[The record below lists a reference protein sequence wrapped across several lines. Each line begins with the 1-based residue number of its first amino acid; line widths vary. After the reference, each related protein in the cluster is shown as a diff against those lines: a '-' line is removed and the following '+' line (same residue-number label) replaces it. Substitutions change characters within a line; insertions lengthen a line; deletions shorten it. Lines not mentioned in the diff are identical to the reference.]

1 MKVLALDTSMEAC
14 SVALYDAA
22 RGLVLAEAHE
32 VPGRGHAEILF
43 RQIADVLA
51 QAGATHAD
59 IDRYGV
65 TVGPGSFTGVR
76 VGLAA
81 ARGLAL
87 AAAKPLAGVGT
98 LEAIA
103 AAIDIPPTERLIVA
117 VDARRGELYVQA
129 FSRGAPESEAFVA
142 VPGAAARRTFGHS
155 AAPLAIA
162 GSGATILQAA
172 LSELG
177 AAVRIVDAD
186 PWPRASAVARLAAGR
201 DDPGTERPVPL
212 YLRAPD
218 AKLPGA

>member
-1 MKVLALDTSMEAC
+1 MEAS

-22 RGLVLAEAHE
+22 SETLLAEAHE

-43 RQIADVLA
+43 RQIADVLERA
-51 QAGATHAD
+51 AATHAD

-87 AAAKPLAGVGT
+87 AARKPLAGVGS

-103 AAIDIPPTERLIVA
+103 AAITVPPTERLVVA
-117 VDARRGELYVQA
+117 VDARRGELYLQA
-129 FSRGAPESEAFVA
+129 FDQGAAAGEAFVA
-142 VPGAAARRTFGHS
+142 GYAEAAER
-155 AAPLAIA
+155 AAGSKPLAVA
-162 GSGATILQAA
+162 GSGAEILLAA
-172 LSELG
+172 L
-177 AAVRIVDAD
+177 AAAGRPARLVQAE
-186 PWPRASAVARLAAGR
+186 PWPRARHVARLAAAR
-201 DDPGTERPVPL
+201 DDRGTVRPAPL

>member
-1 MKVLALDTSMEAC
+1 MKVLALDTSMDAS

-22 RGLVLAEAHE
+22 AGAVLAEAHQ
-32 VPGRGHAEILF
+32 VLGRGHAEIVF

-51 QAGATHAD
+51 AAGATHAD

-87 AAAKPLAGVGT
+87 AAGKPLVGIGT

-103 AAIDIPPTERLIVA
+103 AAVPVPPEERLVIA

-129 FSRGAPESEAFVA
+129 FDGGGPAGEALVADPATAALRTAPPGGMAA
-142 VPGAAARRTFGHS
+142 VV
-155 AAPLAIA
+155 A
-162 GSGATILQAA
+162 GSGAEILIAA
-172 LSELG
+172 L
-177 AAVRIVDAD
+177 AVRGVVARPVAAD
-186 PWPRASAVARLAAGR
+186 QWPRARHVARLASRR
-201 DDPGTERPVPL
+201 DDPGDLRPGPL

>member
-1 MKVLALDTSMEAC
+1 MKVLALDTSMAAC

-22 RGLVLAEAHE
+22 HGLVLAEAHE
-32 VPGRGHAEILF
+32 VPGRGHAELLF
-43 RQIADVLA
+43 PQIGAVLA
-51 QAGATHAD
+51 EARATHGD
-59 IDRYGV
+59 IGRYGV
-65 TVGPGSFTGVR
+65 TIGPGSFTGVR

-87 AAAKPLAGVGT
+87 ASAKPLVGVGT

-103 AAIDIPPTERLIVA
+103 AGIDVPLTERLIIA

-142 VPGAAARRTFGHS
+142 APGEAARRTLGHS

-162 GSGATILQAA
+162 GSGAAILQAA
-172 LSELG
+172 LGDIG
-177 AAVRIVDAD
+177 APARLVSSD
-186 PWPRASAVARLAAGR
+186 PWPRASAVARLAARR
-201 DDPGTERPVPL
+201 DDPGTDRPGPL

-218 AKLPGA
+218 AKLPGT